1 MLLSLKMGYYL
12 FICIGKN
19 QRKKSLKRFPLNH
32 NVLIEGSRLLKNH
45 QEKKKL
51 EKKRILNEIASKD
64 TKSIQEKITNVRLSR
79 EVDKIRFEAAFKTLL
94 KR

>member
-1 MLLSLKMGYYL
+1 MVLSLKMGYYL
-12 FICIGKN
+12 FIYIGKN
-19 QRKKSLKRFPLNH
+19 QRKKSLKRFLLNH
-32 NVLIEGSRLLKNH
+32 NIFIKGSRLLKND

-51 EKKRILNEIASKD
+51 EKKRLLNEISSKD